1 MWYTF
6 IVSGDE
12 IEDGK
17 AFKGGEGRAGAI
29 YSWKGRQ
36 LLEKRAYLSPDIATQ
51 CEKLG
56 VAAFQRRVALW
67 IPICVRS
74 HTGRLRV
81 DI

>member
-6 IVSGDE
+6 ILSGDE

-36 LLEKRAYLSPDIATQ
+36 LLEKRVYLSP
-51 CEKLG
+51 
-56 VAAFQRRVALW
+56 
-67 IPICVRS
+67 
-74 HTGRLRV
+74 LRAGG
-81 DI
+81 